1 MLFFDNKLGF
11 SGVFAQHQSDCFR
24 PPFSK
29 GGALRVAEPRGLSA
43 LGVSFWELFLCA
55 YCAKEKVDKR

>member
-1 MLFFDNKLGF
+1 LHSTLR
-11 SGVFAQHQSDCFR
+11 DCFVH
-24 PPFSK
+24 FFKS
-29 GGALRVAEPRGLSA
+29 GALRVAEPRGLSA